1 MHTVVMKRVVIIGDC
16 DLEHLVLQ
24 EILDLGATG
33 YTLHNV
39 RGKGGRGIRP
49 RHEVSGNLKIEVI
62 ATPDV
67 ARSILEHISK
77 NYFHKY
83 AMIGFLDD
91 VEVLHGE
98 EFGAAARK

>member
-1 MHTVVMKRVVIIGDC
+1 MHTVLMKRVVIIGDR
-16 DLEHLVLQ
+16 DLEHLLLK
-24 EILDLGATG
+24 EILELGATG
-33 YTLHNV
+33 YTLYDA

-62 ATPDV
+62 ATAQV
-67 ARSILEHISK
+67 AQSILKHVAEH
-77 NYFHKY
+77 YFHKY

-98 EFGAAARK
+98 EFGAVAPK